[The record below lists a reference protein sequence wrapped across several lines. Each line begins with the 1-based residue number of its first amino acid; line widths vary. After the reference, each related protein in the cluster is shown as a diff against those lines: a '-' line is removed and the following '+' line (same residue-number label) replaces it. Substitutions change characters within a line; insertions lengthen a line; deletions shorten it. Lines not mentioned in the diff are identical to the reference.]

1 MRRRLGELALLL
13 LAWLALAVANAVPMA
28 NAGDTGFLD
37 RHVRVAGV
45 DYRYQVFVPEGRP
58 PAGGWPVL
66 LFLHGSGERGEDG
79 LKQTQVGLPAAIRA
93 DRGRFPM
100 LVVMPQARPDTRWS
114 GSIAKMAIAALDASL
129 REFDGDPQRQLLTG
143 LSIGGQGVWL
153 LAAENPQRFAALAP
167 VSSFLFLRLDD
178 DVANPAVATALL
190 KEFPE
195 LAKDDPAPEFSA
207 RLPRVPVWMFHG
219 GADDLVPPVHA
230 QQMRDALRHR
240 GADLRYTEY
249 AGGNHNAWDAAYADP
264 GLVPWLLAQHRKAA
278 P

>member
-1 MRRRLGELALLL
+1 MHRRLGGLALLL
-13 LAWLALAVANAVPMA
+13 LAWLALAPMA
-28 NAGDTGFLD
+28 SASDTGFLD
-37 RHVRVAGV
+37 RHVRVAGE
-45 DYRYQVFVPEGRP
+45 DYRYQVYVPEGRP

-114 GSIAKMAIAALDASL
+114 GAMAKMAIAALDDSM
-129 REFDGDPQRQLLTG
+129 REFHGDPARQLLSG

-178 DVANPAVATALL
+178 DVANPDVAAALL
-190 KEFPE
+190 AEFPE
-195 LAKDDPAPEFSA
+195 LAKDDPAPEFAA

-230 QQMRDALRHR
+230 HQMRDALRAR

-249 AGGNHNAWDAAYADP
+249 AGGNHNAWDAAYAEPD
-264 GLVPWLLAQHRKAA
+264 LVPWLLAQHRTAA
-278 P
+278 R

>member
-1 MRRRLGELALLL
+1 MRRWPGGLALLL
-13 LAWLALAVANAVPMA
+13 LAWLAPAVANAAPMA
-28 NAGDTGFLD
+28 HATDTGFLD
-37 RHVRVAGV
+37 RHVHVAGV
-45 DYRYQVFVPEGRP
+45 DYRYQVYVPEGRP

-93 DRGRFPM
+93 DRERFPM

-114 GSIAKMAIAALDASL
+114 GAIAKMAIAALDASM
-129 REFDGDPQRQLLTG
+129 REFHADPQRQLLTG

-190 KEFPE
+190 AEFPE

-207 RLPRVPVWMFHG
+207 RLPKVPVWMFHG
-219 GADDLVPPVHA
+219 AADDLVPPLHA
-230 QQMRDALRHR
+230 RQMRDALRAR

-249 AGGNHNAWDAAYADP
+249 AGGNHNAWDAAYAEP
-264 GLVPWLLAQHRKAA
+264 ELVPWLLSQRRKATR
-278 P
+278 